1 MDSILTKIPLLRGT
15 KIVATLGPASDT
27 QIAHLVEA
35 GVDVFRLNFSHG
47 NHEEHLARIIRIR
60 AAARQQ
66 GRFVAILGDLQGPK
80 IRIGSFGEN
89 ESVTLD
95 QGSKFII
102 SVSLGINAG
111 TKREVATT
119 YPDLPQTLNSGDI
132 LVLGDGEV
140 ELEVTHVEQESVICR
155 VLVGGELGSGKG
167 INLKGGGLS
176 APAITE
182 KDRAD
187 LEFACK
193 NHLDY
198 LAISFV
204 SSADDLFLAR
214 ELVNQFDSTCRIVAK
229 LEKLEA
235 VASDDHIDAII
246 LASDAVMVARGDL
259 GIEIGDASLMGM
271 QKHIISRA
279 RALNRCVI
287 TATHMMESMVHSSVP
302 TRAEVMDVAN
312 AVLDG
317 TDAVMLSA
325 ETAVGSY
332 PLETVRSMVRII
344 EGAESS
350 AYVEVNTQHGYSCKL
365 IDESIA
371 LAAMTVAEHMKGVCA
386 VACLTSSGHT
396 PKLMSRS
403 RSRLPI
409 YALSDNPSTLSRV
422 ALYRGVHPR
431 QFESKQIDYDRINSA
446 AVERLRQ
453 DGAVASGDRIILS
466 KGDYRNVQGGTNTMK
481 ILEVP

>member
-1 MDSILTKIPLLRGT
+1 MKNDSLTSKAIRGT
-15 KIVATLGPASDT
+15 KIVATLGPASDGKIE
-27 QIAHLVEA
+27 QLIEE

-47 NHEEHLARIIRIR
+47 TYEEHSARIRQIRS
-60 AAARQQ
+60 AAKQI

-80 IRIGSFGEN
+80 IRIGGFADSGPVILE
-89 ESVTLD
+89 E
-95 QGSKFII
+95 GSTFII
-102 SVSLGINAG
+102 SCKIGLNEG
-111 TKREVATT
+111 TASEVATT
-119 YPDLPQTLNSGDI
+119 YHDLPKTLNTGNV

-140 ELEVTHVEQESVICR
+140 EIEVTQTEKERVICQ
-155 VLVGGELGSGKG
+155 VLVAGELRSGKG

-176 APAITE
+176 APAITD

-187 LEFACK
+187 LKFACK

-198 LAISFV
+198 LAVSFV
-204 SSADDLFLAR
+204 SSADDLHLAR
-214 ELVNQFDSTCRIVAK
+214 NLVNKHDSACRIVAK
-229 LEKLEA
+229 LEKVEA
-235 VASDDHIDAII
+235 VASDSDVDAII

-279 RALNRCVI
+279 RSLNRCVI
-287 TATHMMESMVHSSVP
+287 TATHMMESMVHNSAP

-332 PLETVRSMVRII
+332 PVETVRSMVGII

-350 AYVEVNTQHGYSCKL
+350 PYDAANTQLGYSCEL
-365 IDESIA
+365 IDESVA
-371 LAAMTVAEHMKGVCA
+371 LAAMTVAEHLSGVCA
-386 VACLTSSGHT
+386 VACLTSSGNT

-409 YALSDNPSTLSRV
+409 YALCDNPRTLARV
-422 ALYRGVHPR
+422 AMFRGVHPR
-431 QFESKQIDYDRINSA
+431 QFESEQIDYDQINGA
-446 AVERLRQ
+446 AVERLRN
-453 DGAVASGDRIILS
+453 DGAVDTGDRIILS

-481 ILEVP
+481 ILEVA